1 MTLITEP
8 PPTVAQQQQLYLQR
22 VLQLYANIKDWLQD
36 KALLVSTND
45 LEIEEVLG
53 CYHVPKLAIATAAG
67 DQLAEFRPEG
77 ASVVGAEGLILVKG
91 WLRRGY
97 VLYVRKNGYY
107 YGHSEDIPVD
117 GWYWEEQ
124 RLNTPPHLIDKR
136 WLLELITWVSDYEFL
151 SFPRSA
157 WECRRDAPRRA
168 ETLAVMP
175 LS

>member
-36 KALLVSTND
+36 QPLRLSTND

-77 ASVVGAEGLILVKG
+77 ASVVGADGLILVKG
-91 WLRRGY
+91 WLDCGY
-97 VLYVRKNGYY
+97 ILYLRNNGHY
-107 YGHSEDIPVD
+107 YGHFPIADD

-136 WLLELITWVSDYEFL
+136 WLLELITWVSDYEFH
-151 SFPRSA
+151 
-157 WECRRDAPRRA
+157 
-168 ETLAVMP
+168 
-175 LS
+175 